1 MNHLID
7 SDPQNSNSDAEK
19 IVDPESY
26 RKEEP
31 KDFKLLEI
39 LIDKSIKRLEEN
51 SCEPKIRDALKA
63 IQLKQK
69 VVKTSE
75 AEKLFWQEI
84 ENIRR
89 EELPK
94 LYPEPIR
101 PNSLEAQILKTILG
115 LKDQVKNGILPVKTI
130 TDTFNQERFRENQL
144 TYQRVGRTLSAIG
157 FSKRKTGSG
166 ASAIIWEEQFLSRL
180 SPSPNK
186 DSGFRDGS
194 KEIKHS
200 SETSER
206 SETSETSEAKKA
218 LFLLEKDRQ
227 DASPGQS
234 ELNTKLFLCPQVFGH
249 IGISL
254 PDGSL

>member
-115 LKDQVKNGILPVKTI
+115 LKDQVRNGILPVKTI

-234 ELNTKLFLCPQVFGH
+234 ELNTKLFLCPP
-249 IGISL
+249 SL
-254 PDGSL
+254 WAHRH